1 MGLLSMLLSQS
12 YAMVVCWQWEKIPM
26 RAIWGLGVPLV
37 FGGGR
42 SVAEA
47 MVFTIISDVVSDSKR

>member
-1 MGLLSMLLSQS
+1 MLLSQG
-12 YAMVVCWQWEKIPM
+12 YAMAMCWQLPI
-26 RAIWGLGVPLV
+26 RAIWGLGAPLI

-47 MVFTIISDVVSDSKR
+47 MVFTMISDVVSDSKR